1 MIIVNKKM
9 DRTSIVG
16 DTIDYVKDLQERIH
30 KLKEEVDTEAESN
43 HMNLMASSNEDTN
56 EVIPISPTKVCL
68 IINL

>member
-1 MIIVNKKM
+1 M

-43 HMNLMASSNEDTN
+43 PMNLMASSNEDTN
-56 EVIPISPTKVCL
+56 EVIPISPTKVYL